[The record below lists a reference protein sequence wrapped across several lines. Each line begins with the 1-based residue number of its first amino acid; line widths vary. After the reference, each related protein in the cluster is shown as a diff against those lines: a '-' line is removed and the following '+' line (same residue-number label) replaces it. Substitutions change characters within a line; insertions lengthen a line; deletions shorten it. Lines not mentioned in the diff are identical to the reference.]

1 MESNSEMVVS
11 TGLTK
16 SVLKLS
22 HVDRLTMPVNE
33 WLLLNLPDLPI
44 NKGEAEGSGK
54 T

>member
-1 MESNSEMVVS
+1 MVVS
-11 TGLTK
+11 TGLMK
-16 SVLKLS
+16 SVS
-22 HVDRLTMPVNE
+22 EFFHVDRLTMPVNE